1 MTPSKPLAILIRLLA
16 PLAATAALVAQAPA
30 QAAMVTNGGFES
42 GDFSGWSKLGLDG
55 SASVSSTSPH
65 SGLYTARFSHAA
77 AAGIEQVLATEAG
90 ATYDVSFWFEVSGPA
105 DNDFAFNWDGGA
117 AEYVVAD
124 SNPGFAT
131 LHFVLTASSGVT
143 PLDFLFRTNDGR
155 WRLDDVVVDRHDGGT
170 VPVPATWA
178 LAACGLLG
186 LGASRRRS
194 R

>member
-1 MTPSKPLAILIRLLA
+1 M
-16 PLAATAALVAQAPA
+16 
-30 QAAMVTNGGFES
+30 
-42 GDFSGWSKLGLDG
+42 
-55 SASVSSTSPH
+55 
-65 SGLYTARFSHAA
+65 
-77 AAGIEQVLATEAG
+77 
-90 ATYDVSFWFEVSGPA
+90 SFWFEVSGPA

-131 LHFVLTASSGVT
+131 LHFVLTASSSLT

-155 WRLDDVVVDRHDGGT
+155 WRLDDVIVERQDGGT
-170 VPVPATWA
+170 VPAPATWA

-186 LGASRRRS
+186 LGAARRRS